1 MSILTST
8 GTGLSGKIYI
18 NNINFRLSFIAEYTY
33 VLTKYGIYKNS
44 ETHEFHFRP
53 VVRKESL
60 FDWIKKSNF
69 IVDDMD
75 YKLDIKITPERAV
88 EFYKQTEGNQEEFVN
103 LIKEGLYKILHNH
116 TQDIKTKYIQS
127 SGRKENDFLALSMES
142 EIWGTADIYPETKSA
157 NDYV

>member
-8 GTGLSGKIYI
+8 GTGLSGKIYV

-103 LIKEGLYKILHNH
+103 LIKEGLYKILHNY

>member
-1 MSILTST
+1 M
-8 GTGLSGKIYI
+8 K
-18 NNINFRLSFIAEYTY
+18 
-33 VLTKYGIYKNS
+33 K
-44 ETHEFHFRP
+44 
-53 VVRKESL
+53 
-60 FDWIKKSNF
+60 KKSNF

-88 EFYKQTEGNQEEFVN
+88 EFYKQTEGNQEEFVK